1 MIAEVEAAN
10 RVAQTKKQEQK
21 QIEIEE
27 DLKIV
32 RYNQE
37 RDAKENA
44 RLAEERRV
52 KEEKEK
58 EI

>member
-32 RYNQE
+32 RYNLE

>member
-10 RVAQTKKQEQK
+10 RVAQQKKHEQK

>member
-21 QIEIEE
+21 QIEVEE